1 MRNAL
6 KILICSC
13 LLGVHFEQTQAQ
25 ERELTA
31 REIIEKTT
39 ENNQGETLYSEVT
52 MRIVRPTWQ
61 REIGIKSWVKGDQ
74 LSLILITSPAKDKGQ
89 AYLKRGKEM
98 WNWLPT
104 INRMVKMS
112 SSMMGQ
118 SWMGSDFTNDDM
130 TKMASRIDDF
140 THERAEDEVVNGYD
154 CYKLIL
160 IPKEEAAVVW
170 GKIILWVT
178 KEDFIEIKS
187 ESYDENMELVNT
199 FTGYDIKT
207 IQGRKIPTRAE
218 RVPADKPGHKT
229 VLLIHK
235 NEFDKPMSDNF
246 FSQQNMKKLR

>member
-1 MRNAL
+1 MRKAI
-6 KILICSC
+6 KIVICAWLTGASFP
-13 LLGVHFEQTQAQ
+13 HAQAQ

-52 MRIVRPTWQ
+52 MQIIRPTWQ

-74 LSLILITSPAKDKGQ
+74 FSLILITSPAKDKGQ

-98 WNWLPT
+98 WNWLPS

-118 SWMGSDFTNDDM
+118 SWMGSDFSNDDM

-140 THERAEDEVVNGYD
+140 THERVEDEVVNGYD

-160 IPKEEAAVVW
+160 IPKEETAVVW

-218 RVPADKPGHKT
+218 RVPADKPGYKT